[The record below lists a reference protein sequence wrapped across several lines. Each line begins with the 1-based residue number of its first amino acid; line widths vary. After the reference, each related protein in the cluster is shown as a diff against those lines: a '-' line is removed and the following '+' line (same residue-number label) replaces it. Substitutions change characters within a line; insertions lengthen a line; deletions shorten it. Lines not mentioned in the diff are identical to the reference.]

1 MLPGA
6 DPGPGLH
13 FPAHR
18 GFFLFSA
25 PGHIFFPASQSFSSR
40 KFSSVPADPSARE
53 GLPPPFPL
61 QGTTWQLP
69 LPSLQHAFEKS
80 NDSALEPGTSR
91 TPETNNFSAHAQL
104 QPFSSLSPCPRSW
117 GAKRPRLVGLSC
129 TSSASLRGLES
140 LAGAL
145 PTAEPPISPVLKSG
159 GSTLRCFMS
168 PRRAPSSHPGSP
180 GDSQESRK
188 KDGPRQRLEAAGK
201 IYIVIS
207 AGGQSWELPLRP
219 RSHHPAHSC
228 SWPFGNQTL
237 LEENK
242 KDLIGFTLFFQWE
255 VYTIKQDKP
264 AGGHGEHFISSLIY
278 L

>member
-91 TPETNNFSAHAQL
+91 TPESNNFSAHAQL
-104 QPFSSLSPCPRSW
+104 QPC
-117 GAKRPRLVGLSC
+117 G
-129 TSSASLRGLES
+129 E
-140 LAGAL
+140 
-145 PTAEPPISPVLKSG
+145 
-159 GSTLRCFMS
+159 
-168 PRRAPSSHPGSP
+168 
-180 GDSQESRK
+180 
-188 KDGPRQRLEAAGK
+188 
-201 IYIVIS
+201 
-207 AGGQSWELPLRP
+207 RP
-219 RSHHPAHSC
+219 RSPFPACPHAQGAEGQNVQGWWVSAVPAQHLFEAWRAWQESC
-228 SWPFGNQTL
+228 RRL
-237 LEENK
+237 
-242 KDLIGFTLFFQWE
+242 
-255 VYTIKQDKP
+255 
-264 AGGHGEHFISSLIY
+264 SLP
-278 L
+278 